1 MAPAHAQP
9 TAPRGC
15 CALLGCRIET
25 AARRSDA
32 HARPSDALP
41 MAARGGFPR
50 ELRGCPRLLTSRS
63 VSEWSKSDGDSLRS
77 LCGGDGPDLA
87 VGAVVNRAGSW
98 GDLEEKR
105 RRTVKS
111 RVLWSAGGAMTS
123 SGSTAEDRDCKMKLS
138 SSWIRLQK
146 ITQKI
151 GKSHK
156 SFGNVLRPSEVFLRL
171 LGLQGNEGSK
181 DNHILRMV
189 ASGKVES
196 SGAFACLRHWETPTC
211 SQALQLQIPFSD
223 MLPCGRLELG
233 GRRQP

>member
-1 MAPAHAQP
+1 MVRSDRRQFAGEHLREWLRFHAGGRRRHGR
-9 TAPRGC
+9 APRRA
-15 CALLGCRIET
+15 CAGFGREDYRAPKAEVAGFASSDPFRIKSIRMRDESDPKT
-25 AARRSDA
+25 IGIRYRSPL
-32 HARPSDALP
+32 HARLRNCSLLLFSIALI
-41 MAARGGFPR
+41 M
-50 ELRGCPRLLTSRS
+50 
-63 VSEWSKSDGDSLRS
+63 
-77 LCGGDGPDLA
+77 
-87 VGAVVNRAGSW
+87 
-98 GDLEEKR
+98 
-105 RRTVKS
+105 RT
-111 RVLWSAGGAMTS
+111 W
-123 SGSTAEDRDCKMKLS
+123 DCKMKLS

-181 DNHILRMV
+181 DNHILPMV